1 MGHSFSH
8 ATRLQLETL
17 ERRDLLSGLGVLGSD
32 PDPVATADQYLT
44 LEDSVVTRNMVT
56 DDTGRGSDTSG
67 PGELPLIVTEID
79 GHSYRPAAPM
89 TLASGAT
96 LSVSP
101 NGDFIYDPTTSPV
114 LGSMDAGAAAE
125 NDAFEYTVATGYSDL
140 IVFGD
145 SLSDVGNL
153 YAISNQTYPP
163 DPPYWQGR
171 VSNGPV
177 WVEHLAT
184 RLALESTRENNYAVA
199 GAMTGTGNFNEGRPG
214 FDLPDD
220 LPGLQD
226 EIAQFTGSLTG
237 PADSDALYIVW
248 AGPNNFFIPPADP
261 PAAIAQAVG
270 EIVTAVGTLRAVGA
284 EHIVVVNMPDLG
296 LTPDGLASGMG
307 PLLTGFS
314 EGFNGALQA
323 TLGAYGL
330 QVTEFDAFGTFQDIV
345 ADPGAF
351 GLSNVTDPCF
361 DGAGICGS
369 PDEYL
374 FWDSVHPT
382 TKGHQVL
389 ADLVFDHLVT
399 QEPLANNDTATVK
412 ISVSDV
418 ATPVA
423 FVDEHLYVGGT
434 KLGDSIRLVPRRGD
448 EVYVYVNATRLGPFR
463 LPADARAVVFGHEGN
478 DWLCG
483 VHLRRSVILDGG
495 HGNDSL
501 YGGQGDDILR
511 GDTGNDCLW
520 GSAGDDTLYGND
532 GRDLLFGGS
541 GDDLLFG
548 GDGNDFL
555 SGNAGHDRLFGGTGN
570 DRLFGDPADDELD
583 GGDGYDWVWG
593 SRGLYRR
600 WG

>member
-1 MGHSFSH
+1 
-8 ATRLQLETL
+8 LEPL
-17 ERRDLLSGLGVLGSD
+17 PRRDLLSGLAVVSSGAG
-32 PDPVATADQYLT
+32 PVATDDQYLT
-44 LEDSVVTRNMVT
+44 LEDSVVTRNMVI

-67 PGELPLIVTEID
+67 PDGLPLIVTEID

-101 NGDFIYDPTTSPV
+101 NGDFTYDPTTSPV
-114 LGSMDAGAAAE
+114 LGSIEAGTAAE
-125 NDAFEYTVATGYSDL
+125 NDAFEYTVATGYSEI

-153 YAISNQTYPP
+153 YAISNETYPP

-226 EIAQFTGSLTG
+226 EIAQFTSSLTDL
-237 PADSDALYIVW
+237 ADSDALYIVW
-248 AGPNNFFIPPADP
+248 AGPNNFFVPPADP
-261 PAAIAQAVG
+261 PAAITQAVG
-270 EIVTAVGTLRAVGA
+270 EIVTAVGTLRTAGA
-284 EHIVVVNMPDLG
+284 EHIVVANMPDLG
-296 LTPDGLASGMG
+296 ITPDGLASGMG
-307 PLLTGFS
+307 PLLTAFS

-323 TLGAYGL
+323 TLAAYSL
-330 QVTEFDAFGTFQDIV
+330 EVIEFDAFGAFQDV
-345 ADPGAF
+345 VNDPGAF
-351 GLSNVTDPCF
+351 GFVNVTEPCF
-361 DGAGICGS
+361 DGTGVCGN

-382 TKGHQVL
+382 TQGHQVL
-389 ADLVFDHLVT
+389 ADLVFEQLVM

-423 FVDEHLYVGGT
+423 FVDQHLYVGGT
-434 KLGDSIRLVPRRGD
+434 SGNDRIRMASGGDDS
-448 EVYVYVNATRLGPFR
+448 VYVYVNATRLGPFE
-463 LPADARAVVFGHEGN
+463 LPADARAVVFGHDGN
-478 DWLCG
+478 DWLYAG
-483 VHLRRSVILDGG
+483 SLRRSVILDGG
-495 HGNDSL
+495 SGNDSL

-511 GDTGNDCLW
+511 GDTGNDWLW
-520 GSAGDDTLYGND
+520 GSSGDDTLYGNE
-532 GRDLLFGGS
+532 GRDLLFGGL
-541 GDDLLFG
+541 GDDLLIG
-548 GDGNDFL
+548 GDGDDL
-555 SGNAGHDRLFGGTGN
+555 LWGNAGADRLFGGTGN
-570 DRLFGDPADDELD
+570 DWLFGDLNDEELD
-583 GGDGYDWVWG
+583 GGDGYDWIWG
-593 SRGLYRR
+593 GRGRYRW